1 MMHKLLFC
9 SFLIPVLL
17 ISCASPVK
25 DSDIIYQESTIGKLD
40 DGEYDG
46 MISMGELKQ
55 HGDFGLGTFDGL
67 NGEMVGVDGEFFQV
81 DYKGATQAADD
92 KITTPF
98 AMVTFFESD
107 KTVKL
112 TGDYDYNKLKSTLD
126 EYLPSKDIIYAV
138 KITGKFDYLQT
149 RSVPKQTKPYPPLKE
164 AVKEE
169 SIFEFRDMKG
179 TAVGFWVPTYMKDIS
194 VQGYHLHFISED
206 KQSGGHLLEF
216 KITNPTIYIDFNSNL
231 HLSIIDD

>member
-1 MMHKLLFC
+1 M
-9 SFLIPVLL
+9 
-17 ISCASPVK
+17 K

-40 DGEYDG
+40 DGENEG

-81 DYKGATQAADD
+81 DYKGATQATDD
-92 KITTPF
+92 NITTPF

-107 KTVKL
+107 KTVNL

-126 EYLPSKDIIYAV
+126 EYLPSKDIIYAIKV
-138 KITGKFDYLQT
+138 TGEFCYVRT
-149 RSVPKQTKPYPPLKE
+149 RSVPRQKKPYPPLKD
-164 AVKEE
+164 AVKEQ
-169 SIFEFRDMKG
+169 SIFEFRNIDG

-194 VQGYHLHFISED
+194 VQGYHLHFISKD
-206 KQSGGHLLEF
+206 KKSGGHLLDF
-216 KITNPTIYIDFNSNL
+216 NITNPTVYIDFNSNL